1 MSAIDIL
8 ITYYPALLGGLL
20 ITLELFLAVSVL
32 GIIFGIILGSIGA
45 RYREAGLLVKIASFL
60 LASIPFLI
68 LMYWFYYP
76 LQSLFKISIEPFFTA
91 LVVLALVDVMAIAE
105 IVRGVL
111 AEFPRQY
118 ISVAQMSGLSNTQ
131 ILRKIQ
137 FPMIFRQIIPSLLTT
152 QVYILQ
158 ITILTSLISVPE
170 IFRVAQNIN
179 AVIYKPIEIYTSLA
193 LLFMVVLAPINYLA
207 YVLKQRLTR
216 DLSEH

>member
-91 LVVLALVDVMAIAE
+91 LVVLALVD
-105 IVRGVL
+105 
-111 AEFPRQY
+111 
-118 ISVAQMSGLSNTQ
+118 
-131 ILRKIQ
+131 
-137 FPMIFRQIIPSLLTT
+137 
-152 QVYILQ
+152 
-158 ITILTSLISVPE
+158 
-170 IFRVAQNIN
+170 
-179 AVIYKPIEIYTSLA
+179 
-193 LLFMVVLAPINYLA
+193 
-207 YVLKQRLTR
+207 
-216 DLSEH
+216 